1 MFYSYTCMC
10 MQKTKDTFSIYVR
23 LLSSNV
29 GSSTFGSVI
38 SKSDLE
44 GKRKVILI
52 NNIILRKRRILILKD
67 MNLKFTY
74 CQNKK
79 KIRGHIFQ
87 ALCSIFALFVFLYLL
102 IKVFQNICIIE
113 F

>member
-74 CQNKK
+74 CRNKK
-79 KIRGHIFQ
+79 KKSMDIYSKHYVLFLHC
-87 ALCSIFALFVFLYLL
+87 LCS
-102 IKVFQNICIIE
+102 CIY
-113 F
+113 

>member
-79 KIRGHIFQ
+79 KNPWTYIP
-87 ALCSIFALFVFLYLL
+87 SIMFYFCIVCVLVF
-102 IKVFQNICIIE
+102 IN
-113 F
+113 

>member
-79 KIRGHIFQ
+79 KIHGHIFQ